1 MMKKRRT
8 FSFSSLILS
17 RISWCLVVIF
27 SVWGVWFYWAIINE
41 INDETD
47 DALEDYSETLIVRS
61 LSGEALPTRSD
72 ASNNQFYLR
81 PLPYRD
87 IPLEERIRY
96 KDSMVYI
103 PKKREHEPARILTTV
118 FVDGHGN
125 LQELTVLTPTI
136 EKKDLREAILFWIV
150 VLYVL
155 LLLAVLSVNIWV
167 LNRGMRPLRVLLRWL
182 DEYRIGGR
190 HNKPLDNETR
200 VIEFRKL
207 NEAAQRHTQR
217 NERLYEEQKEFIG
230 NASHEMQTPLAIC
243 QSRLEMLLEDE
254 TLSEEQLS
262 ELLKLRDTIER
273 MIRQNRSLL
282 LLSKIENEQFGEAA
296 PQNLNALLRKYC
308 PDYEEV
314 YAYKQISLAI
324 EERGELE
331 VEMNA
336 SLAATMLTNLLKNAY
351 VHTPEHGAIH
361 IYISSSTLWVCN
373 TAAGGPLDGA
383 HVFDRFWHSSKRE
396 GSTGLGLSI
405 VRSIC
410 RLYGLHIRYEY
421 RGGDH
426 CFRLSKEGVE

>member
-190 HNKPLDNETR
+190 HNKPFLRPPLRKVFRPDSSINCTEQIKPLSSVNGTTKRRPWPRR
-200 VIEFRKL
+200 VCPSLSSCLI
-207 NEAAQRHTQR
+207 AACAMSACA
-217 NERLYEEQKEFIG
+217 LS
-230 NASHEMQTPLAIC
+230 NAMHLRP
-243 QSRLEMLLEDE
+243 
-254 TLSEEQLS
+254 
-262 ELLKLRDTIER
+262 LRDCGKRFLTRYLCPAIGA
-273 MIRQNRSLL
+273 S
-282 LLSKIENEQFGEAA
+282 A
-296 PQNLNALLRKYC
+296 PS
-308 PDYEEV
+308 
-314 YAYKQISLAI
+314 QI
-324 EERGELE
+324 
-331 VEMNA
+331 
-336 SLAATMLTNLLKNAY
+336 
-351 VHTPEHGAIH
+351 
-361 IYISSSTLWVCN
+361 
-373 TAAGGPLDGA
+373 
-383 HVFDRFWHSSKRE
+383 
-396 GSTGLGLSI
+396 
-405 VRSIC
+405 
-410 RLYGLHIRYEY
+410 
-421 RGGDH
+421 
-426 CFRLSKEGVE
+426 

>member
-1 MMKKRRT
+1 M
-8 FSFSSLILS
+8 
-17 RISWCLVVIF
+17 
-27 SVWGVWFYWAIINE
+27 
-41 INDETD
+41 
-47 DALEDYSETLIVRS
+47 
-61 LSGEALPTRSD
+61 
-72 ASNNQFYLR
+72 
-81 PLPYRD
+81 
-87 IPLEERIRY
+87 
-96 KDSMVYI
+96 
-103 PKKREHEPARILTTV
+103 
-118 FVDGHGN
+118 
-125 LQELTVLTPTI
+125 
-136 EKKDLREAILFWIV
+136 
-150 VLYVL
+150 
-155 LLLAVLSVNIWV
+155 
-167 LNRGMRPLRVLLRWL
+167 
-182 DEYRIGGR
+182 
-190 HNKPLDNETR
+190 
-200 VIEFRKL
+200 
-207 NEAAQRHTQR
+207 
-217 NERLYEEQKEFIG
+217 
-230 NASHEMQTPLAIC
+230 
-243 QSRLEMLLEDE
+243 
-254 TLSEEQLS
+254 
-262 ELLKLRDTIER
+262 LKLRDTIER

-361 IYISSSTLWVCN
+361 IYISNSALAVCN

-421 RGGDH
+421 RGGNH